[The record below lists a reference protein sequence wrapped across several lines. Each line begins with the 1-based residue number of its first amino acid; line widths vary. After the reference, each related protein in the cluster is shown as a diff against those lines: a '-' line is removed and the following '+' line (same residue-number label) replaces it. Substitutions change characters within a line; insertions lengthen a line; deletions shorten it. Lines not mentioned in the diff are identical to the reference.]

1 MIISNIKTHGSHL
14 QLNALFDIFHY
25 FQTHQDTNKKK
36 TSHETDVHN
45 SISLGRIIICP
56 TYTDKIKTFRETDV
70 IQKFYKVR

>member
-1 MIISNIKTHGSHL
+1 M
-14 QLNALFDIFHY
+14 
-25 FQTHQDTNKKK
+25 K

-70 IQKFYKVR
+70 IEKFYKVR